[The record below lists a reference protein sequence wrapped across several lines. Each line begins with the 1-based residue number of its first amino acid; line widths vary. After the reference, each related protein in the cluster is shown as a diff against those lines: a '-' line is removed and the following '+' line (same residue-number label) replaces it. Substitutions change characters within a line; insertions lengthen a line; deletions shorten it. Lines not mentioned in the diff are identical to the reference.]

1 MTDVTSGSG
10 AMRLR
15 HSDRVYVGWR
25 YAQVHPEPGPPPRR
39 PNPPEAVRISQEW
52 LAEQRREENLLNRPL
67 KIAAA
72 CTGVGVLVFLAT
84 WAFGILPGMFAVV
97 GLIACLFVFL
107 ITGSGIWQGEQ
118 ALRSRVDEEQA
129 RLDREREARL
139 RRLNSEHAAHEKAYR
154 EWERR
159 RAAYDNQQE
168 WYPVPLPPGVD
179 RVDVAGGTLA
189 GWSAMVTMMGGSRLA
204 AGSQVTVLD
213 LSEGAVARD
222 LVQVAA
228 DRGAEPLVWVLPA
241 DLPRLDLTSDLSAES
256 LADVL
261 SLVVSVSEEQS
272 STRDL
277 SFDNALL
284 ERVLSVFAGR
294 ATIRQ
299 ITAALRALAQVG
311 DPRDDLRM
319 GLISDDQLDRLT
331 TMFGRGAADRVVIER
346 AWALESQ
353 LRKLETLGTDVGW
366 VPPSRLRVVTMDR
379 RAGVLTNRVLGTY
392 VTAALTHRLRE
403 TEQTARPWDH
413 TLFVCGGEKLRG
425 DVLDRLIDACEAT
438 GTGLVLMYRSVP
450 PHVKERLGRGHAAV
464 GFMRLGNA
472 EDARTAAQHIGTRH
486 RLTVAELTDSVG
498 DAVADSL
505 GEPYTSTVNAART
518 RLSAQALDSD
528 WAPGMP
534 DGAALVAAIATSTG
548 WGQTVRAAR
557 SDAGETAADAA
568 EEPAVIDA
576 ERTGAADTGDDAE
589 AASRQTVREF
599 VVERHQLQ
607 QLPPTAMIFTHAMAT
622 GRQILLVDANPAIM
636 TLPTA
641 HSQAYEEFLREQ
653 EAAATAEAAARPA
666 VGARREAG
674 RPENG
679 TRSGGMPPDVG
690 RENGP
695 DPVPKAEERGPAV
708 RVGRHAAPP
717 GTRAR
722 SRHAAPPLGAA
733 PAPDDPPADPDR
745 EANSGPNLG
754 PPPERLD
761 FRRKKKR

>member
-1 MTDVTSGSG
+1 
-10 AMRLR
+10 MRLR

-39 PNPPEAVRISQEW
+39 PAPPESVRISQEW

-72 CTGVGVLVFLAT
+72 CTGVGVLVFLGC
-84 WAFGILPGMFAVV
+84 WASGVLPGMFAVV
-97 GLIACLFVFL
+97 GLVACLLVFL
-107 ITGSGIWQGEQ
+107 ITGYGIWQGEQ

-129 RLDREREARL
+129 RLDREREARQ

-168 WYPVPLPPGVD
+168 WYPVPLPSGID

-213 LSEGAVARD
+213 LSEGAVAGD
-222 LVQVAA
+222 LVRLAT

-241 DLPRLDLTSDLSAES
+241 DLPRLDLTSHLGAEA

-353 LRKLETLGTDVGW
+353 LRKLETLGTDAGW
-366 VPPSRLRVVTMDR
+366 VPPSRLWVVTMDR

-403 TEQTARPWDH
+403 CERAARPWDH
-413 TLFVCGGEKLRG
+413 TLFVCGADKLRG

-438 GTGLVLMYRSVP
+438 GTGLVLMYRSIP

-498 DAVADSL
+498 DAVGESL
-505 GEPYTSTVNAART
+505 GESYTSTVNSART
-518 RLSAQALDSD
+518 RHSAQALDDQWEPS
-528 WAPGMP
+528 MP
-534 DGAALVAAIATSTG
+534 DGAALISGIASSTG
-548 WGQTVRAAR
+548 WGRTVR
-557 SDAGETAADAA
+557 TAQ
-568 EEPAVIDA
+568 
-576 ERTGAADTGDDAE
+576 TGAATAHAADDVAD
-589 AASRQTVREF
+589 ATNVNADSAGADGSRQTVREV

-607 QLPPTAMIFTHAMAT
+607 QLPPTAMIFTYAMAS
-622 GRQILLVDANPAIM
+622 GLQILLVDANPAIM

-641 HSQAYEEFLREQ
+641 HSKEYEEFLREQ
-653 EAAATAEAAARPA
+653 EGGVRVPSPQAAANGRHEA
-666 VGARREAG
+666 VRR
-674 RPENG
+674 
-679 TRSGGMPPDVG
+679 
-690 RENGP
+690 P
-695 DPVPKAEERGPAV
+695 DPRLEHEPRPPEGAPGELLPELEERIQPV

-722 SRHAAPPLGAA
+722 SRHAAPPLDAAA
-733 PAPDDPPADPDR
+733 PPNEPAPPLPGEPVRNEAGLDEQPAAP
-745 EANSGPNLG
+745 GPNLG

-761 FRRKKKR
+761 FRRRKKR

>member
-1 MTDVTSGSG
+1 
-10 AMRLR
+10 
-15 HSDRVYVGWR
+15 
-25 YAQVHPEPGPPPRR
+25 
-39 PNPPEAVRISQEW
+39 
-52 LAEQRREENLLNRPL
+52 
-67 KIAAA
+67 
-72 CTGVGVLVFLAT
+72 
-84 WAFGILPGMFAVV
+84 
-97 GLIACLFVFL
+97 
-107 ITGSGIWQGEQ
+107 
-118 ALRSRVDEEQA
+118 
-129 RLDREREARL
+129 
-139 RRLNSEHAAHEKAYR
+139 
-154 EWERR
+154 
-159 RAAYDNQQE
+159 
-168 WYPVPLPPGVD
+168 VPLPPGVD

-222 LVQVAA
+222 LVQLAT

-241 DLPRLDLTSDLSAES
+241 DLPRLDLTSELRAEA

-353 LRKLETLGTDVGW
+353 LRKLETLGTDAGW

-403 TEQTARPWDH
+403 SERAARPWDH
-413 TLFVCGGEKLRG
+413 TLFVCGAEKLRG

-438 GTGLVLMYRSVP
+438 DAGLVLMYRSMS

-486 RLTVAELTDSVG
+486 RLTVAEFTDSVG
-498 DAVADSL
+498 GAVDESF
-505 GEPYTSTVNAART
+505 GEPYTSTVNSARA
-518 RLSAQALDSD
+518 RLSAQALDD
-528 WAPGMP
+528 AWEPGMP
-534 DGAALVAAIATSTG
+534 DGAALVTGIASSTG
-548 WGQTVRAAR
+548 WGRTAR
-557 SDAGETAADAA
+557 VAQADD
-568 EEPAVIDA
+568 V
-576 ERTGAADTGDDAE
+576 ADVADG
-589 AASRQTVREF
+589 SRQTVRE
-599 VVERHQLQ
+599 VIVERHQLQ
-607 QLPPTAMIFTHAMAT
+607 QLPPTAMIFTHAMAS

-641 HSQAYEEFLREQ
+641 HSQEYEEFLREQ
-653 EAAATAEAAARPA
+653 EADAAPSPGAAVNGRHEGVHRQDQAQDHAP
-666 VGARREAG
+666 RERLPEPEERTPAG
-674 RPENG
+674 R
-679 TRSGGMPPDVG
+679 
-690 RENGP
+690 
-695 DPVPKAEERGPAV
+695 A
-708 RVGRHAAPP
+708 GRHAAPP

-722 SRHAAPPLGAA
+722 ARHAAPPLDAAA
-733 PAPDDPPADPDR
+733 PPNEPDDQPVDP
-745 EANSGPNLG
+745 GPNLG

-761 FRRKKKR
+761 FRRRKKR

>member
-1 MTDVTSGSG
+1 VTDVTSGSG

-39 PNPPEAVRISQEW
+39 PAPPETVRISQEW

-67 KIAAA
+67 KIAAI
-72 CTGVGVLVFLAT
+72 CTGVGVLVFLGS
-84 WAFGILPGMFAVV
+84 WASGVLPGTFAVV
-97 GLIACLFVFL
+97 GLIACLLVFL
-107 ITGSGIWQGEQ
+107 ITGYGIWQGEQ

-129 RLDREREARL
+129 RLDRQREARQ

-179 RVDVAGGTLA
+179 RVDVAGGTPA

-213 LSEGAVARD
+213 LSEGAVAGD
-222 LVQVAA
+222 LVRLAT

-241 DLPRLDLTSDLSAES
+241 DLPRLDLTSDLGAEA

-353 LRKLETLGTDVGW
+353 LRKLETLGTDAGW

-403 TEQTARPWDH
+403 SEGAARPWGH
-413 TLFVCGGEKLRG
+413 TLFVCGAEKLRG

-438 GTGLVLMYRSVP
+438 STGLVLMYRSVP

-486 RLTVAELTDSVG
+486 RLTVAEFTDSVG
-498 DAVADSL
+498 DAVDESL
-505 GEPYTSTVNAART
+505 AEPYTSTVNSART
-518 RLSAQALDSD
+518 RLSAQALDD
-528 WAPGMP
+528 EWEPGMP
-534 DGAALVAAIATSTG
+534 DGAALVSGIASSTG
-548 WGQTVRAAR
+548 WGRTVRTVR
-557 SDAGETAADAA
+557 SDAGA
-568 EEPAVIDA
+568 
-576 ERTGAADTGDDAE
+576 DAE
-589 AASRQTVREF
+589 ATDTDDDTDSDDVDGSRQTVREF

-607 QLPPTAMIFTHAMAT
+607 QLPPTAMIFTHAMAA
-622 GRQILLVDANPAIM
+622 GRQILLVDSNPAIM

-641 HSQAYEEFLREQ
+641 HSQEYEEFLREQ
-653 EAAATAEAAARPA
+653 EAGAVAPSQQAAGNGRHEA
-666 VGARREAG
+666 VRR
-674 RPENG
+674 
-679 TRSGGMPPDVG
+679 
-690 RENGP
+690 P
-695 DPVPKAEERGPAV
+695 DPRYEAERAENAPRERLPELEERTQRV

-717 GTRAR
+717 GTRGR
-722 SRHAAPPLGAA
+722 SRHAAPPLDPAA
-733 PAPDDPPADPDR
+733 PPNDSAAEESTADEPAADERPADP
-745 EANSGPNLG
+745 GPNLG
-754 PPPERLD
+754 PPPDRLD
-761 FRRKKKR
+761 FRRGKKR